1 MENQKWSRY
10 FFIDIQFIEFLIDLI
25 FIYYIYLYLMILK
38 KMQLISSDGFEFIID
53 RRCALIS
60 GTIKSML
67 TGPGTFF
74 KKY

>member
-38 KMQLISSDGFEFIID
+38 KM
-53 RRCALIS
+53 
-60 GTIKSML
+60 
-67 TGPGTFF
+67 
-74 KKY
+74 